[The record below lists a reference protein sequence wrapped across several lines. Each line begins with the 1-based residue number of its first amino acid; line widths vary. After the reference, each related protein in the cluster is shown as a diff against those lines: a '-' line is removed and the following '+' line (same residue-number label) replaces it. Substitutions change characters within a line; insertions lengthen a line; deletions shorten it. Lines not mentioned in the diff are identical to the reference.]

1 MMNLWRSYR
10 RIVMLVAVVH
20 LCLASAGY
28 AAGNH
33 DQAGSHGQSMD
44 AATQAMMETWQK
56 YASPNDNHNVL
67 NPLVGTWSHVVKWW
81 MTPDS
86 QPETSKGTTETK
98 WMMGGRFLRHAVKG
112 TAMGQPFEGMG
123 LTGFDNGRQI
133 YQTLW
138 MDNMGTGMMLGEGT
152 YDPGKKTLTDKG
164 RFTDPMIGQR
174 SYRGVITF
182 VDDVHYRYEM
192 YVADKHGKEFR
203 MMEIVY
209 TRTN

>member
-1 MMNLWRSYR
+1 MMNRWSSCR
-10 RIVMLVAVVH
+10 RIVMLVAVGH

-28 AAGNH
+28 AANNH
-33 DQAGSHGQSMD
+33 DRAGTHGQSMD
-44 AATQAMMETWQK
+44 AATQAMMAKWQA
-56 YASPNDNHNVL
+56 YASPNDNHRIL
-67 NPLVGTWSHVVKWW
+67 DPLVGTWSHVVTWW

-86 QPETSKGTTETK
+86 QPEMSQGMTETQ
-98 WMMGGRFLRHAVKG
+98 WVMDGRFLRHA
-112 TAMGQPFEGMG
+112 AMGTSMGQAFEGMG
-123 LTGFDNGRQI
+123 FTGFDNGKQT
-133 YQTLW
+133 YQTIW
-138 MDNMGTGMMLGEGT
+138 MDNMGTGMMTGEGT
-152 YDPGKKTLTDKG
+152 YDPGKKTLTDHG

-192 YVADKHGKEFR
+192 YVADRNGKEFR

>member
-1 MMNLWRSYR
+1 MTRWNFFR
-10 RIVMLVAVVH
+10 RIVLMVGVVCLCFASVA
-20 LCLASAGY
+20 Y

-33 DQAGSHGQSMD
+33 DQAGSSGQSMD
-44 AATQAMMETWQK
+44 ATTQAMMETWQA
-56 YASPNDNHNVL
+56 YASPNDNHKIL
-67 NPLVGTWSHVVKWW
+67 DPLVGTWSHVGTWW

-86 QPETSKGTTETK
+86 QPEMSNGTSETT
-98 WMMGGRFLRHAVKG
+98 WVLGGRFLQHTAVD
-112 TAMGQPFEGMG
+112 TSMAQPFEGMG
-123 LTGFDNGRQI
+123 FTGFDNGKQT

-138 MDNMGTGMMLGEGT
+138 MDNMGTGMMTGEGT
-152 YDPGKKTLTDKG
+152 YDPGKKQLTDHG

-192 YVADKHGKEFR
+192 YVADENGKEFR

>member
-1 MMNLWRSYR
+1 MMNRLGVFS
-10 RIVMLVAVVH
+10 RIVLMVGVVY
-20 LCLASAGY
+20 LGLASAGY
-28 AAGNH
+28 AATEQ
-33 DQAGSHGQSMD
+33 DQAGSPGQSMD
-44 AATQAMMETWQK
+44 AATQAMMAKWQA
-56 YASPNDNHNVL
+56 YASPNDNHKVL
-67 NPLVGTWSHVVKWW
+67 DPLVGTWSQVVKWW

-98 WMMGGRFLRHAVKG
+98 WVMGGRFLQHTAMG

-123 LTGFDNGRQI
+123 LTGFDNGKQT
-133 YQTLW
+133 YQTIW
-138 MDNMGTGMMLGEGT
+138 MDNMGTGMVLGEGT
-152 YDPGKKTLTDKG
+152 YDPGKKQLTDHG

-174 SYRGVITF
+174 SYRGVVTF

>member
-1 MMNLWRSYR
+1 MMNRLSFFS
-10 RIVMLVAVVH
+10 RIVLLVAVGH
-20 LCLASAGY
+20 LYLASAGY

-33 DQAGSHGQSMD
+33 DQTGSYGQSMD
-44 AATQAMMETWQK
+44 AATQAMMAKWQA
-56 YASPNDNHNVL
+56 YASPNDNHKVL
-67 NPLVGTWSHVVKWW
+67 DPLVGTWSHVVTWW

-86 QPETSKGTTETK
+86 QPEMAQGTTETQ
-98 WMMGGRFLRHAVKG
+98 WVLGGRFLWHAATG
-112 TAMGQPFEGMG
+112 TSMGQPFEGMG
-123 LTGFDNGRQI
+123 LTGFDNGKQT
-133 YQTLW
+133 YQTIW
-138 MDNMGTGMMLGEGT
+138 MDNMGTGMVLGEGT
-152 YDPGKKTLTDKG
+152 YDPGKKTLTDRG

-192 YVADKHGKEFR
+192 FVADKNGKEFR